1 METGTVYVSRC
12 HGLSTVFRSSEDFAD
27 EISATVQALVDQG
40 LEVMSIVP
48 NAGLFETEGVWIF
61 WRTGQ
66 APAADFTP
74 DPGES

>member
-40 LEVMSIVP
+40 LEIVSIVP
-48 NAGLFETEGVWIF
+48 NTGLFETEGVWIF

-66 APAADFTP
+66 TALPELAEDV
-74 DPGES
+74 